1 MYLLHGL
8 YSTQQILT
16 RASINRAELRF
27 STIDARNKLQIYSAH
42 TFISYLSLFLGS
54 RLASLLTSKT
64 NQPNAWTR
72 QGRLWLAK
80 LYIALPGNATKRFLN
95 TEFRQNFNI
104 FLWMERLLF
113 ISNHN
118 DMSSWEQANPAIASH
133 NQPRQ
138 EHIVSL
144 SCSLI
149 LE

>member
-72 QGRLWLAK
+72 QGRLWLAGLAK
-80 LYIALPGNATKRFLN
+80 LYIAGHVFSPLVRVWLLSSASLTLR
-95 TEFRQNFNI
+95 I
-104 FLWMERLLF
+104 FLLR
-113 ISNHN
+113 SR
-118 DMSSWEQANPAIASH
+118 PATPAGVSRADQGGGGGVFL
-133 NQPRQ
+133 QPGF
-138 EHIVSL
+138 
-144 SCSLI
+144 SCFFF
-149 LE
+149 